1 MSKRKKPRVLFV
13 DDESQNLTIL
23 RLAFRNDLESLTA
36 GSAQEAIRILEDADE
51 PIPVIVTDQRM
62 PEMTG
67 SELLAVV
74 AERWP
79 DTMRMVLTAYTDVEA
94 IIDAINHGNVYK
106 FVYKP
111 WERKDLLQTI
121 LSAYEVYDLRRRNEA
136 LTSDLVRKEKMATV
150 GQLVSGLTHEIGNQL
165 STIPLVN
172 VVLERYADDEFL
184 TKHIEIVRNSLVMV
198 HGMVREIRDLSKDGN
213 HDLELAEEHLAP
225 IVDTACSL
233 LRYDAD
239 VSRCDVEVDIDP
251 ALRLLMHGEKIQQV
265 VINLVKN
272 AAQAIAGAKVEGGK
286 IRVATEVL
294 EDDERLALR
303 VTDNGP
309 GIPSDAIDEIFEPFF
324 TTKPKNGTGL
334 GLDICRQIAEAHGGT
349 IGVASEAGAGATF
362 EIELPIRH
370 AARPN
375 KPKAERTADRE
386 A

>member
-1 MSKRKKPRVLFV
+1 MVKRKKPRVLFV

-23 RLAFRNDLESLTA
+23 RLAFRNDLEAFTA
-36 GSAQEAIRILEDADE
+36 NSAAAAIRLLEEAEE

-62 PEMTG
+62 PGMTG

-74 AERWP
+74 AEKWP
-79 DTMRMVLTAYTDVEA
+79 DTIRMVLTAYTDVEA
-94 IIDAINHGNVYK
+94 IIDAINLGNVYK

-111 WERKDLLQTI
+111 WEKKDLLQTI
-121 LSAYEVYDLRRRNEA
+121 LSAHEIYDLRRRNEA

-213 HDLELAEEHLAP
+213 VDLEFAEEHLAP
-225 IVDTACSL
+225 IVEAACSL
-233 LRYDAD
+233 LRYDPD
-239 VSRCDVEVDIDP
+239 VSRCEIEIDVDP
-251 ALRLLMHGEKIQQV
+251 MLRIPMHSEKIQQV

-272 AAQAIAGAKVEGGK
+272 AAQALVGAETEAGT
-286 IRVATEVL
+286 IRVETEL
-294 EDDERLALR
+294 LDGGEQLALR

-309 GIPSDAIDEIFEPFF
+309 GIPTEAIEEIFEPFF
-324 TTKPKNGTGL
+324 TTKPKSGTGL
-334 GLDICRQIAEAHGGT
+334 GLDICRQIAQAHGGT
-349 IGVASEAGAGATF
+349 IDVRSEPGRGATF
-362 EIELPIRH
+362 EIVLPIVRAH
-370 AARPN
+370 DP
-375 KPKAERTADRE
+375 AEGAKSE